1 MEIISDS
8 DFKVELKSKIIG
20 LKEQLTLNE
29 QRYFHIN
36 TVENYVFF
44 LDEIKSN
51 EDKIWVYTTLS
62 QYFLD
67 SANYT
72 TSIDRKKSQELFL
85 KYLDKLTD
93 YYQTNFGFVLIINQ
107 TLFASFFLLL
117 FLICYFILGIFFS
130 LIPVTIYLLLT
141 IRTYKKLKEKKVYS
155 IFY

>member
-67 SANYT
+67 SP
-72 TSIDRKKSQELFL
+72 
-85 KYLDKLTD
+85 
-93 YYQTNFGFVLIINQ
+93 II
-107 TLFASFFLLL
+107 LLL
-117 FLICYFILGIFFS
+117 STGKRVRNYF
-130 LIPVTIYLLLT
+130 
-141 IRTYKKLKEKKVYS
+141 
-155 IFY
+155 